1 MAGNL
6 LTLAKRMFRV
16 ADKIDGAANEIKKQ
30 VATVVARDLITVTPV
45 DTSRALSNWIA
56 TNGSPANFSVLAYSV
71 GSAGS
76 TKGASMSAAIAAAL
90 KEIDAAAPGVPIFL
104 TNNLRYI
111 RRLNDGYSKQAP
123 AGFVERA
130 ALIGRKTVESFKL
143 GL

>member
-1 MAGNL
+1 MVR
-6 LTLAKRMFRV
+6 TLNDLAARLDRI
-16 ADKIDGAANEIKKQ
+16 ADKVEKAPNELKKK
-30 VATVVARDLITVTPV
+30 VARRVVAQLVSVTPV

-76 TKGASMSAAIAAAL
+76 TRGASMSAAIAAAL
-90 KEIDAAAPGVPIFL
+90 KEIDAAAPSVPIFL

>member
-6 LTLAKRMFRV
+6 LNLAKRMRGV

-56 TNGSPANFSVLAYSV
+56 TNGAASNYSVLAHSP
-71 GSAGS
+71 GHFGS
-76 TKGASMSAAIAAAL
+76 TRSASQSAAIAAA
-90 KEIDAAAPGVPIFL
+90 ISVIAAAKPGVSIFI
-104 TNNLRYI
+104 TNNVVYI
-111 RRLNDGYSKQAP
+111 GYLNSGGSKQAP

-130 ALIGRKTVESFKL
+130 ELLGRKTIEKAKL
-143 GL
+143 KL

>member
-56 TNGSPANFSVLAYSV
+56 THGAPANNSVLAYFP
-71 GSAGS
+71 GKLGS
-76 TKGASMSAAIAAAL
+76 TQSKSRSAAIAAAL
-90 KEIDAAAPGVPIFL
+90 SVIRQAQPGVSIFI
-104 TNNLRYI
+104 TNNVVYI
-111 RRLNDGYSKQAP
+111 GYLNSGGSKQAP

-130 ALIGRKTVESFKL
+130 ELLGRKTIETAKL
-143 GL
+143 KL